1 MMFAKSL
8 LKTLRRPGGARP
20 FLFYGGLLA
29 LFGAA
34 FLAHSTSA
42 AEEAKLVPAAQ
53 HDVTDT
59 SGSQVAVLA
68 GGCFWGV
75 QGVFQHVK
83 GVIDATSGYAGGSAA
98 TAHYEMVESGTT
110 GHAETVH
117 VTFDP
122 KTVSYGKLLQ
132 IYFSVAHDPTQ
143 VNRQGPDA
151 GPQYRSAIFPQT
163 GEQATIAMEYIEQLD
178 TDKVFNAKI
187 ATTIEPDTSF
197 YRAEEYHQ
205 NYMANNSS
213 QPYIVFNEQPKIANL
228 KRLFPQL
235 YRENPVL
242 VAEHRG

>member
-8 LKTLRRPGGARP
+8 LKALRRTGVALP

-29 LFGAA
+29 LLGAA

-53 HDVTDT
+53 HDGTDT
-59 SGSQVAVLA
+59 NGSQVVVLA

-83 GVIDATSGYAGGSAA
+83 GVIDATSGYAGGSAT

-110 GHAETVH
+110 GHAETVR

-143 VNRQGPDA
+143 VDRQGPDT
-151 GPQYRSAIFPQT
+151 GPEYRSDIFPQT
-163 GEQATIAMEYIEQLD
+163 GEQATIATGYIEQVD

-205 NYMANNSS
+205 NYMANNSA

-228 KRLFPQL
+228 KRVFPQL
-235 YRENPVL
+235 YRGNPVL